1 MAIASIVVSEQ
12 VMMTLGTM
20 AADGRPAVMAARLN
34 KINGQEQHVL
44 VRIDT
49 QTIHPKTE
57 KKIRWIRFAHGR
69 YSC

>member
-20 AADGRPAVMAARLN
+20 AADGGPVAARQN